1 MNCNNNTAPLVGSSA
16 ASSCNNGCSPKDINV
31 ICRKIIIPYGQGI
44 LAIEGDENSSSRTFI
59 IPDTTEEG
67 ISLVDKTFSILV
79 ENANKQQWRTVVTDE
94 DKIIEDNYI
103 KIKWDIGKNETAV
116 AGILKVSLEAE
127 GENFKWQTYSGDF
140 SIASSLYDEDRQIDP
155 SLNLQ
160 TKDINRNGRYYPD
173 PGYNGFSAVNVNIEL
188 DFIPTAEKGAPNGV
202 ATLDELGKVFVSQ
215 LPEGVVIDNNYV
227 HTDNNF
233 TNTDK
238 EKLNNLSN
246 YDDTQV
252 KSDINIIN
260 EKIPTQATNNNQLAD
275 KDFVNSSLNS
285 ITAFYITKNANG
297 DQFNSKAELDSATEF
312 YSGGEVRVPTRND
325 YCIVLEDETKENSTT
340 RYIYQ
345 NEQWEFQ
352 YIVNETP
359 LTSEQIKAINSGI
372 TPELVAK
379 LQGIALTDVQINNTS
394 IVTDGVANI
403 PCGIPFEY
411 SMAKFSNNVYG
422 NWVYSGV
429 FLDSSGSV
437 RLPNVSDEQIIN
449 SMDGNYQIVPV
460 LSRNIRTSVKTAM
473 CDGKGDEWTED
484 EKLKAQERIGV
495 SKIPSGM
502 TLTAD
507 VILEESV
514 ERVDFN
520 EIIVKNY
527 EKLIIYVF
535 RPATIFS
542 SGYGSISFASN
553 VGGGLGGTDYNA
565 FSTNQKIN
573 VRHTMVKT
581 DGTKFE
587 VTSEWVNAGNNI
599 NDTAFI
605 KSAYKPDVNPYSG
618 YLVINTTQTFPI
630 GTHIL
635 IYTK

>member
-1 MNCNNNTAPLVGSSA
+1 M
-16 ASSCNNGCSPKDINV
+16 I
-31 ICRKIIIPYGQGI
+31 
-44 LAIEGDENSSSRTFI
+44 DE
-59 IPDTTEEG
+59 
-67 ISLVDKTFSILV
+67 V
-79 ENANKQQWRTVVTDE
+79 
-94 DKIIEDNYI
+94 
-103 KIKWDIGKNETAV
+103 
-116 AGILKVSLEAE
+116 KV
-127 GENFKWQTYSGDF
+127 
-140 SIASSLYDEDRQIDP
+140 
-155 SLNLQ
+155 
-160 TKDINRNGRYYPD
+160 
-173 PGYNGFSAVNVNIEL
+173 
-188 DFIPTAEKGAPNGV
+188 NGV
-202 ATLDELGKVFVSQ
+202 IHKINDTEAR
-215 LPEGVVIDNNYV
+215 
-227 HTDNNF
+227 
-233 TNTDK
+233 K
-238 EKLNNLSN
+238 EIEKKA
-246 YDDTQV
+246 D
-252 KSDINIIN
+252 KSDINTIK

-285 ITAFYITKNANG
+285 ITAFYITKNADG
-297 DQFNSKAELDSATEF
+297 DQFNSKSELDNATEF

-325 YCIVLEDETKENSTT
+325 YCIVLEDETKDNSTT

-345 NEQWEFQ
+345 NNQWEFQ

-359 LTSEQIKAINSGI
+359 LTSEQVKALNSGI

-379 LQGIALTDVQINNTS
+379 LQGIDLTDYVKNTDYAS
-394 IVTDGVANI
+394 FGKAGVMKVYEAYGIKVTNG
-403 PCGIPFEY
+403 
-411 SMAKFSNNVYG
+411 MAYIQSATKEEIDARTKDFK
-422 NWVYSGV
+422 
-429 FLDSSGSV
+429 
-437 RLPNVSDEQIIN
+437 P
-449 SMDGNYQIVPV
+449 IVPKN
-460 LSRNIRTSVKTAM
+460 LDYAIKKSITTNKE
-473 CDGKGDEWTED
+473 EWTED

-507 VILEESV
+507 VVLEESV

-542 SGYGSISFASN
+542 SGYGNISFISN
-553 VGGGLGGTDYNA
+553 VGGALGGTDYNA

-587 VTSEWVNAGNNI
+587 TTSEWVNAGNNI

-605 KSAYKPDVNPYSG
+605 KSLYKSDLNPYSG

>member
-1 MNCNNNTAPLVGSSA
+1 M
-16 ASSCNNGCSPKDINV
+16 I
-31 ICRKIIIPYGQGI
+31 
-44 LAIEGDENSSSRTFI
+44 DE
-59 IPDTTEEG
+59 
-67 ISLVDKTFSILV
+67 
-79 ENANKQQWRTVVTDE
+79 
-94 DKIIEDNYI
+94 
-103 KIKWDIGKNETAV
+103 
-116 AGILKVSLEAE
+116 
-127 GENFKWQTYSGDF
+127 
-140 SIASSLYDEDRQIDP
+140 
-155 SLNLQ
+155 
-160 TKDINRNGRYYPD
+160 
-173 PGYNGFSAVNVNIEL
+173 VNVNGVIHKINDTEARKEIEKKA
-188 DFIPTAEKGAPNGV
+188 D
-202 ATLDELGKVFVSQ
+202 
-215 LPEGVVIDNNYV
+215 
-227 HTDNNF
+227 
-233 TNTDK
+233 
-238 EKLNNLSN
+238 
-246 YDDTQV
+246 
-252 KSDINIIN
+252 KSDINIIK

-285 ITAFYITKNANG
+285 ITAFYITKNADG
-297 DQFNSKAELDSATEF
+297 DQFNSKSELDNATEF

-325 YCIVLEDETKENSTT
+325 YCIVLEDETKDNSTT

-359 LTSEQIKAINSGI
+359 LTSEQVKALNSGI

-379 LQGIALTDVQINNTS
+379 LQGIDLTEYVKNSNYADNSNFGVVKTNYNYGIQTENGVLYINRAS
-394 IVTDGVANI
+394 A
-403 PCGIPFEY
+403 
-411 SMAKFSNNVYG
+411 A
-422 NWVYSGV
+422 
-429 FLDSSGSV
+429 
-437 RLPNVSDEQIIN
+437 QII
-449 SMDGNYQIVPV
+449 
-460 LSRNIRTSVKTAM
+460 SRHQWAPITPKNFDLALKLGM
-473 CDGKGDEWTED
+473 CDGVGEAWTED

-542 SGYGSISFASN
+542 SGYGSISFTSN

-587 VTSEWVNAGNNI
+587 ATSEWVNAGNNI

-605 KSAYKPDVNPYSG
+605 KSAYKPDLNPYSG

>member
-1 MNCNNNTAPLVGSSA
+1 MEIDVKTTHVVEIETGIPMSNNNTDNYNSLTNKPQINGITLSGNKTAEELGL
-16 ASSCNNGCSPKDINV
+16 ASKEDVEELSNNK
-31 ICRKIIIPYGQGI
+31 
-44 LAIEGDENSSSRTFI
+44 
-59 IPDTTEEG
+59 
-67 ISLVDKTFSILV
+67 VDK
-79 ENANKQQWRTVVTDE
+79 E
-94 DKIIEDNYI
+94 Y
-103 KIKWDIGKNETAV
+103 GKGLSTN
-116 AGILKVSLEAE
+116 
-127 GENFKWQTYSGDF
+127 D
-140 SIASSLYDEDRQIDP
+140 
-155 SLNLQ
+155 
-160 TKDINRNGRYYPD
+160 
-173 PGYNGFSAVNVNIEL
+173 
-188 DFIPTAEKGAPNGV
+188 
-202 ATLDELGKVFVSQ
+202 
-215 LPEGVVIDNNYV
+215 
-227 HTDNNF
+227 F
-233 TNTDK
+233 TNEEK
-238 EKLNNLSN
+238 EKLSNLQN

-252 KSDINIIN
+252 KQNINSIN

-285 ITAFYITKNANG
+285 ITAFYITKNLNG
-297 DQFNSKAELDSATEF
+297 DQFNNKAELDSTTEF
-312 YSGGEVRVPTRND
+312 YSGGEIRVPTRND
-325 YCIVLEDETKENSTT
+325 YCIVLEDETKDNSTT

-345 NEQWEFQ
+345 NNQWEFQ
-352 YIVNETP
+352 YVVNETP

-379 LQGIALTDVQINNTS
+379 LQGIALTDVQINSTS

-403 PCGIPFEY
+403 PCGIPFKY

-507 VILEESV
+507 VVLEESV
-514 ERVDFN
+514 ERVNFN

-535 RPATIFS
+535 RPATTFS
-542 SGYGSISFASN
+542 SGYGNVSFSSN
-553 VGGGLGGTDYNA
+553 VGGGLGGTEYNA
-565 FSTNQKIN
+565 YSTNQKIN
-573 VRHTMVKT
+573 VRHTLVKT
-581 DGTKFE
+581 DGTNFE
-587 VTSEWVNAGNNI
+587 ATSEWVNAGNNI

-618 YLVINTTQTFPI
+618 YLVINTTQTFPV

-635 IYTK
+635 VYTK